1 MCIEE
6 QRVSTPYS
14 SMVLKK
20 SFRIKDLANCGV
32 FREKKVTT
40 SIFVLFFSNKYM
52 GVIIWNKIFKL
63 LVVLTANQRNSISNY
78 VMVTKCEITR
88 LNEKENTYLTPRYI

>member
-1 MCIEE
+1 
-6 QRVSTPYS
+6 
-14 SMVLKK
+14 
-20 SFRIKDLANCGV
+20 
-32 FREKKVTT
+32 
-40 SIFVLFFSNKYM
+40 M

>member
-1 MCIEE
+1 
-6 QRVSTPYS
+6 
-14 SMVLKK
+14 
-20 SFRIKDLANCGV
+20 
-32 FREKKVTT
+32 
-40 SIFVLFFSNKYM
+40 M

-78 VMVTKCEITR
+78 VMATKCEITR